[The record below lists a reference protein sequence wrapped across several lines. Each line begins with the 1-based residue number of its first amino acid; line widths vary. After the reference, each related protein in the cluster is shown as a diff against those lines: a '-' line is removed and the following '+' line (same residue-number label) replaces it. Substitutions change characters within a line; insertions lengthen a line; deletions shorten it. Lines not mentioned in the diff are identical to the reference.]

1 MAKIICNDGTEEY
14 LSPGAAQAKV
24 AAGEAVFAQGVPT
37 YSTRHMVAEKPK
49 EKKVKRKRRTK
60 AEIEADNDAAD
71 IEKLKSAGD
80 ADEAG

>member
-14 LSPGAAQAKV
+14 LSPGAARAKV
-24 AAGEAVFAQGVPT
+24 AAGEAKFAQYVPT
-37 YSTRHMVAEKPK
+37 YSTRQMVAATP

-71 IEKLKSAGD
+71 IEKLKATD
-80 ADEAG
+80 DED